1 MPDLPHEVRALFD
14 APNYVALA
22 SLLPDGS
29 PHNVTVW
36 GGVDGDRVFFFTQPE
51 SRKARNLA
59 RDRRVALTVHDRANP
74 FHTAW
79 VRGRVVETREG
90 EDALPLIDV
99 LSRKYTGAD
108 FPLRRG
114 VVFLVEPELV
124 GSMRLPFTHTP
135 TG

>member
-36 GGVDGDRVFFFTQPE
+36 GGVDGDRVFFFTQSA
-51 SRKARNLA
+51 SRNARNPA
-59 RDRRVALTVHDRANP
+59 PVRRVPLPVNPRANP

-79 VRGRVVETREG
+79 VRGRFVETREG

-99 LSRKYTGAD
+99 LSRKYTGA
-108 FPLRRG
+108 
-114 VVFLVEPELV
+114 
-124 GSMRLPFTHTP
+124 
-135 TG
+135 